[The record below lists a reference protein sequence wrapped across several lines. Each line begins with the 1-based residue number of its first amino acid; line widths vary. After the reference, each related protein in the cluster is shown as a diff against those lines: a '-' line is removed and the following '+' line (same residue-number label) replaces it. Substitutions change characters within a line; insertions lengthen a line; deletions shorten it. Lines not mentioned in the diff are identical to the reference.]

1 MTDQRFKTIR
11 HIEAVRNH
19 LNEIIREL
27 LVRAEQHDQ
36 SKLQSPERE
45 MFDEW
50 TEKLRG
56 TTYGSDE
63 YKAMLE
69 EMKASA
75 LKHHYENNR
84 HHPEYHADGILGM
97 NLIDLIEM
105 FCDWSAAVKRHDD
118 GDLHESIDIN
128 QERFEFGEVIATI
141 LHNTANWM
149 QSRKVFHHA
158 EES

>member
-1 MTDQRFKTIR
+1 MGDQRFKTIR
-11 HIEAVRNH
+11 HIETVRNY
-19 LNEIIREL
+19 LNWVIREL
-27 LVRAEQHDQ
+27 LDRAEHHDQ

-69 EMKASA
+69 EMKLGA
-75 LKHHYENNR
+75 LKHHYDFNR
-84 HHPEYHADGILGM
+84 HHPEFHARGINDMNLFDLVEMCCDWMAATQRHADGDIYRSL
-97 NLIDLIEM
+97 
-105 FCDWSAAVKRHDD
+105 
-118 GDLHESIDIN
+118 DIN
-128 QERFEFGEVIATI
+128 TTRFKIDDQLAAI
-141 LHNTANWM
+141 LWNTLDEMNGAE
-149 QSRKVFHHA
+149 VFHHA